1 MTVEYIG
8 DGNSDGTVL
17 GQSGEKIGFY
27 GLAAPI
33 AKPTITVTAT
43 ATATTTLNET
53 GYKRIVTALVAL
65 GLVTQD

>member
-1 MTVEYIG
+1 MAIEYIG
-8 DGNSDGTVL
+8 DGGSDGTNF

-33 AKPTITVTAT
+33 VKPTITVTAT

-53 GYKRIVTALVAL
+53 GYKRIVIALAAL
-65 GLVTQD
+65 GLVTQG